1 MLNNAGEN
9 PKDRLLVQSENPLTE
24 AMSQYVEKGVTD
36 AIGDYVNRQIE
47 NMAAK
52 LEKRLTLSTISKEG
66 ITEDIAE
73 LAGTSQ
79 LSLRVCSEAPDQLTL
94 LCIYHMKHERNM
106 VSRLGGMQG

>member
-1 MLNNAGEN
+1 MNAFDQFSLSLSLQVLSNVGEN

-73 LAGTSQ
+73 LAGTS
-79 LSLRVCSEAPDQLTL
+79 RVVVDNLICYDHAR
-94 LCIYHMKHERNM
+94 RNKI
-106 VSRLGGMQG
+106 